1 MKEEFLAYKLNNMSL
16 SEKIGQ
22 MIMIDYRSVTEMTV
36 DLEKILTQYNPGGF
50 ILFKKSNVVD
60 FEQTKK
66 LLDDIKSATNI
77 RGFMAVDQE
86 GGRVQ
91 RLSENVGFEKYPP
104 MLEIGETKDPSRAF
118 ELGVKMGAELKSIGI
133 DMDMAPVLDIF
144 SNPMNTAIGDRAF
157 GKTSEDV
164 VNMAFAFSDGLSKEG
179 IIPVGKHFPGHGG
192 TLKDSHS
199 KLPFIDKDL
208 NELNE
213 FELVPFK
220 EAVNKK
226 LPGIMVGHIAVPQV
240 TGDNM
245 PASLSETMI
254 NGVLRTDMGYD
265 GLIMTDSLQMK
276 GLKDQTITNTLESPD
291 KNPPLTDED
300 IYIRC
305 VQAGNDFI
313 LMPKIREVTV
323 QGIKQYINE
332 AYDTIYRKVN
342 EGLIPESRIEE
353 SVYRILSTKFD
364 YGFFDKEY
372 KAFLEFNSS
381 RGRRR

>member
-1 MKEEFLAYKLNNMSL
+1 MKEEFLTYKLNNMSL

-22 MIMIDYRSVTEMTV
+22 MIMIDYRSVTEMTG

-50 ILFKKSNVVD
+50 ILFNRSNVVD

-66 LLDDIKSATNI
+66 LLEDIKSATDI
-77 RGFMAVDQE
+77 KGLMAVDQE

-91 RLSENVGFEKYPP
+91 RLAEKVGFAKYPP
-104 MLEIGETKDPSRAF
+104 MLKIGETKDSSIVF
-118 ELGVKMGAELKSIGI
+118 ELGVKMGTELKSIGI

-144 SNPMNTAIGDRAF
+144 SNPKNTAIGDRAF

-164 VNMAFAFSDGLSKEG
+164 INIAFAFSDGLKKEG

-192 TLKDSHS
+192 TLKDSHAS
-199 KLPFIDKDL
+199 LPLIDKDL
-208 NELNE
+208 NELKE

-220 EAVNKK
+220 EAVREN
-226 LPGIMVGHIAVPQV
+226 LPGIMVGHLAVPKI
-240 TGDNM
+240 TGNNM

-254 NGVLRTDMGYD
+254 NGILRTDMGYD
-265 GLIMTDSLQMK
+265 GLIMTDSLKMR
-276 GLKDQTITNTLESPD
+276 GLKDESVTEEG
-291 KNPPLTDED
+291 KPPLADED
-300 IYIRC
+300 IYIRS

-313 LMPKIREVTV
+313 LMPQDIT
-323 QGIKQYINE
+323 E
-332 AYDTIYRKVN
+332 AFNTIYRKVN
-342 EGLIPESRIEE
+342 EGIIPESRIEE

-372 KAFLEFNSS
+372 QTFLNKNQS
-381 RGRRR
+381 RGRRRQK

>member
-50 ILFKKSNVVD
+50 ILFNRSNVVD

-144 SNPMNTAIGDRAF
+144 SNPKNTAIGDRAF

-164 VNMAFAFSDGLSKEG
+164 VNMAFAFSDGLNKEG

-192 TLKDSHS
+192 TLKDSHAS
-199 KLPFIDKDL
+199 MPFVDKNLD
-208 NELNE
+208 ELKE

-226 LPGIMVGHIAVPQV
+226 LPGIMVGHLAVPKV
-240 TGDNM
+240 TGNNM

-265 GLIMTDSLQMK
+265 GLIMTDSLKMR
-276 GLKDQTITNTLESPD
+276 GLKDQSITNTLESPD
-291 KNPPLTDED
+291 ENPPLVDED

-313 LMPKIREVTV
+313 LMP
-323 QGIKQYINE
+323 QDINE
-332 AYDTIYRKVN
+332 AFNTIYRKVN

-381 RGRRR
+381 RGRGR